1 MARLDIADGEAA
13 AADDDAVAVGLAAE
27 SSLALDA
34 RKDHLA
40 EQSRATTTNP
50 AARPWWLANLIK
62 TEGIN
67 LNTKANGIDFA
78 KETIKLY
85 PFTEVIYITSYTS
98 IKYTEEADETEPI
111 NYIVKPWNEAQIK
124 VAIRIAFKYI
134 DSKKE
139 NMHLMGELSHSEY
152 RILSLIAQQKT
163 SKLIGEE
170 LFISE
175 KTVRN
180 HRYNISKKLNLEN
193 NNNNLLKWAI
203 ANFSK

>member
-1 MARLDIADGEAA
+1 MIKKILILEDELI
-13 AADDDAVAVGLAAE
+13 VGLDLQE
-27 SSLALDA
+27 ILIQEGYKTNLVHSFDEGML
-34 RKDHLA
+34 
-40 EQSRATTTNP
+40 EITTFQP
-50 AARPWWLANLIK
+50 QLVLCD
-62 TEGIN
+62 IN
-67 LNTKANGIDFA
+67 LNGKANGIDFA
-78 KETIKLY
+78 KEVNKIY

-98 IKYTEEADETEPI
+98 VKYTEEADETHPI
-111 NYIVKPWNEAQIK
+111 NYIVKPWNEEQIK

-139 NMHLMGELSHSEY
+139 NMNLMNELSHSEY
-152 RILSLIAQQKT
+152 RILSMIAEQKT
-163 SKLIGEE
+163 SKTISEE

-180 HRYNISKKLNLEN
+180 HRYNISKKLNLDT